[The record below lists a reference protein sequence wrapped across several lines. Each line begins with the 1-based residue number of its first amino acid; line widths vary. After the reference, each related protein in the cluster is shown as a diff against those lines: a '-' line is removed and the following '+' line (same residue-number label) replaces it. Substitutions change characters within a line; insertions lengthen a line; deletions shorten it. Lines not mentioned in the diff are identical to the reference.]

1 MAMTKIS
8 AMITVF
14 NEDKSIGKCLNSIK
28 GIVDEIVVVHCGPC
42 KDKTVEIAKKY
53 TSHIFIDKDYG
64 VACPNRPFGFSKCTG
79 DWVLQL
85 DADESLSQ
93 ELQQQLRK
101 LAKQES
107 IDAYAFRWSDV
118 NDIMILGKKLKKY
131 KPVFFRKSKLLNE
144 GIVHEP
150 TRTSGA
156 MITSELV
163 LNHEPLATN
172 FDPAVYAKK
181 VHRWVLIDAQSRVE
195 RGLAPGSRW
204 FYLVKAPVWFIAYLL
219 YYYLWL
225 KYILGGRMGL
235 QMGFFHAQYNFNL
248 YYQIFKMKKNYT

>member
-1 MAMTKIS
+1 
-8 AMITVF
+8 MITVF
-14 NEDKSIGKCLNSIK
+14 NEEKSIGKCLDSIK
-28 GIVDEIVVVHCGPC
+28 GIVDEIIIVHCGPC
-42 KDKTVEIAKKY
+42 KDKTLEIAKKY
-53 TSHIFIDKDYG
+53 TPHIFIDKDYG

-79 DWVLQL
+79 DWALQL
-85 DADESLSQ
+85 DADESLSP
-93 ELQQQLRK
+93 ELQKQLRK
-101 LAKQES
+101 LTEQKD

-131 KPVFFRKSKLLNE
+131 KPVFFRKSKLINE

-150 TRTSGA
+150 TRTTGT
-156 MITSELV
+156 MIKSELV

-181 VHRWVLIDAQSRVE
+181 VHRWVIIDAQSRVE
-195 RGLAPGSRW
+195 RGLTPGSRW
-204 FYLVKAPVWFIAYLL
+204 FYLAKAPLWFVVYLL

-225 KYILGGRMGL
+225 GYILGGRKGL

-248 YYQIFKMKKNYT
+248 YYNIFKMKKGCT